1 MVRSISHP
9 PFDTN
14 TYFVTMEG
22 RPGCLVIDPGGWES
36 KAVKETA
43 LGLAKDVNLV
53 VLTHE
58 HFDHVGGLFQLL
70 DHWAFQV
77 VCSRECAAG
86 IADPMRNFS
95 RYLVNCDVACA
106 VSPVCWEDMKDGLD
120 WNGTEIRFIS
130 TPGHSPGSVCISID
144 NMLFSG
150 DTLMWGRK
158 RPIIL
163 PGGNKHELE
172 QSLDLLFRT
181 FSPTTQ
187 VYPGHG
193 QSFLLGQ
200 AMALET
206 CVQSVNV

>member
-1 MVRSISHP
+1 
-9 PFDTN
+9 
-14 TYFVTMEG
+14 MEG
-22 RPGCLVIDPGGWES
+22 HPGCIVIDPGGWEN

-43 LGLAKDVNLV
+43 LGLAEDVNIVL
-53 VLTHE
+53 LTHE

-106 VSPVCWEDMKDGLD
+106 VNPVCWEEMNDGLS
-120 WNGTEIRFIS
+120 WNNIEIRYIS

-144 NMLFSG
+144 NLLFSG

-158 RPIIL
+158 RAIVL
-163 PGGNKHELE
+163 PGGNKRELE
-172 QSLDLLFRT
+172 QSLNLLFRT
-181 FSPTTQ
+181 FPPDTQ

-193 QSFLLGQ
+193 KPFLLGQ

-206 CVQSVNV
+206 ARYSVHV

>member
-1 MVRSISHP
+1 
-9 PFDTN
+9 
-14 TYFVTMEG
+14 MEG
-22 RPGCLVIDPGGWES
+22 RPGCLIIDPGGWES
-36 KAVKETA
+36 EAVKKAA

-58 HFDHVGGLFQLL
+58 HFDHIGGLFQLL

-86 IADPMRNFS
+86 IADPTRNFS
-95 RYLVNCDVACA
+95 RYLVNRDVACA
-106 VSPVCWEDMKDGLD
+106 VSPVCWEDMKNGLT
-120 WNGTEIRFIS
+120 WNGAEIRFIP

-144 NMLFSG
+144 DMLFSG

-158 RPIIL
+158 RSIIL
-163 PGGNKHELE
+163 PGGNKLELE
-172 QSLDLLFRT
+172 QSVDLLFRT

-193 QSFLLGQ
+193 ESFLLGQ
-200 AMALET
+200 AMASRT
-206 CVQSVNV
+206 RDPRVNV